1 MSDFETIEYILDGR
15 VARVTLSRP
24 DVRNAF
30 NEVLISELNELLVR
44 VADEGAARALVLTG
58 SGKAF
63 CAGADLHWMGKMR
76 DFTFEENLEDSLQL
90 AKLMRRLY
98 TLPVPTIAAVNGAS
112 IGGGNGLVAA
122 CDIVIA
128 AESALFSLSEVKLGL
143 VPSCIGP
150 YVIKRVGEASARQLF
165 LTGER
170 ISGTRAVE
178 VGLANEAVPDEEL
191 MPRVDEIL
199 ERLLTSG
206 PDARRHAKEL
216 IENVP
221 GMSLDQA
228 ERYTAEMISNL
239 RVSPEAQE
247 GMAAFFEKRKPR
259 WVE

>member
-1 MSDFETIEYILDGR
+1 VSFETIDHASDGR
-15 VARVTLSRP
+15 VARVTLDRP

-30 NEVLISELNELLVR
+30 NEVLIRELNELLVR
-44 VADEGAARALVLTG
+44 IEEEGQARALVLTG
-58 SGKAF
+58 RGKAF

-76 DFTFEENLEDSLQL
+76 DFTYEENLEDSLEL

-98 TLPVPTIAAVNGAS
+98 TLPIPTIAAVNGAS

-128 AESALFSLSEVKLGL
+128 AESAIFSLSEVKLGL

-150 YVIKRVGEASARQLF
+150 FVIKRVGEAAARQLF

-170 ISGTRAVE
+170 ISGARAVE
-178 VGLANEAVPDEEL
+178 VGLANEVVPDAEL
-191 MPRVDEIL
+191 MSRVDEVL
-199 ERLLTSG
+199 SRLLTSG
-206 PDARRHAKEL
+206 PDALRHAKEL

-221 GMSLDQA
+221 GMTLDEA
-228 ERYTAEMISNL
+228 ERYTAEMISKL

-259 WVE
+259 WTE